1 MGMSMAIRR
10 ILFTA
15 VPLALVACEPPPEE
29 APPPPPP
36 MSEAGAT
43 AMRNAYVDAYMRK
56 NAAGAAVFYADDAV
70 LHNAD
75 GEVHIGQA
83 AIEAAFTAMMEA
95 GMDSLGL
102 VSQSFEASGDLA
114 TDQGTFIR
122 RTLDP
127 QTKEATRV
135 SGNYKIVIAREADGS
150 FKFVQDSVWATG
162 DPQ

>member
-15 VPLALVACEPPPEE
+15 VPLGLVACEPPEE
-29 APPPPPP
+29 APPPPEA
-36 MSEAGAT
+36 MSEAGAI
-43 AMRNAYVDAYMRK
+43 AMRNAFADAYMRK
-56 NAAGAAVFYADDAV
+56 DATGAAVFYADDAV
-70 LHNAD
+70 MYAPD
-75 GEVHIGQA
+75 GEVHIGKA
-83 AIEAAFTAMMEA
+83 AIEAAFTAMMEL

-114 TDQGTFIR
+114 TDQGTFIM

-135 SGNYKIVIAREADGS
+135 SGNYKVVFARGAVGGFEV
-150 FKFVQDSVWATG
+150 VQDSVWTTG
-162 DPQ
+162 DPM

>member
-1 MGMSMAIRR
+1 MGTSMAIRR

-29 APPPPPP
+29 PPPPPEP

-43 AMRNAYVDAYMRK
+43 AMRNALVDTYMRK
-56 NAAGAAVFYADDAV
+56 DAAGAVVFYADDAV
-70 LHNAD
+70 LYALD
-75 GEVHIGQA
+75 GAVHTGKA
-83 AIEAAFTAMMEA
+83 RIEAAFTAMIEE

-102 VSQSFEASGDLA
+102 VSTSFEASGDLA

-127 QTKEATRV
+127 QTREATRV
-135 SGNYKIVIAREADGS
+135 SGNYKMVIAREADGS
-150 FKFVQDSVWATG
+150 FRVVQDSVWTTG
-162 DPQ
+162 DPM

>member
-1 MGMSMAIRR
+1 
-10 ILFTA
+10 
-15 VPLALVACEPPPEE
+15 
-29 APPPPPP
+29 

-70 LHNAD
+70 LYNVD

-114 TDQGTFIR
+114 TDQGTFVR

-127 QTKEATRV
+127 QTKEATRA
-135 SGNYKIVIAREADGS
+135 SGNYKVVIARDEDGS